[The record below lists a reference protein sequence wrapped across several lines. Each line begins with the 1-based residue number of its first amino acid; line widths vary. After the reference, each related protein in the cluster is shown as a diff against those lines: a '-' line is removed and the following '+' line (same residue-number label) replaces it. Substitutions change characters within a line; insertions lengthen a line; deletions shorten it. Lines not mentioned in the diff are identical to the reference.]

1 MFYLKTMLISENISL
16 IIMKRLMIGEM
27 ETMRK
32 EVVMAQVKLLSM
44 HLPGGA
50 HDNHK
55 TRSQNVPLP

>member
-1 MFYLKTMLISENISL
+1 
-16 IIMKRLMIGEM
+16 MIGEM